1 MCIGLFL
8 FWSLYKTNRF
18 HVAVGLFINRSQRTS
33 KCGKNNS
40 DTLAC
45 GSCATSLFLRHFDV
59 ICDLLLTD
67 ARQHGI
73 YLLNW
78 EVSDFM
84 LFWDNTDIW
93 KVVKHFSSFLL
104 KQSIEQICYHYQA
117 GIMKPSYHF
126 KKVYLTWTE
135 KILILKNICIVLKL
149 WNIQKHFTL
158 IKLQLKAKIK
168 IPKKLIIT
176 IIIIKNFH
184 ATLKSKKVKV

>member
-1 MCIGLFL
+1 M
-8 FWSLYKTNRF
+8 YKTNRF
-18 HVAVGLFINRSQRTS
+18 HVAVGLLSNRSQRTS

-104 KQSIEQICYHYQA
+104 KQRIKQICYHYQA
-117 GIMKPSYHF
+117 GIMKPNYNF

-135 KILILKNICIVLKL
+135 KNLINSISILKNICIVLKL
-149 WNIQKHFTL
+149 
-158 IKLQLKAKIK
+158 
-168 IPKKLIIT
+168 
-176 IIIIKNFH
+176 
-184 ATLKSKKVKV
+184 